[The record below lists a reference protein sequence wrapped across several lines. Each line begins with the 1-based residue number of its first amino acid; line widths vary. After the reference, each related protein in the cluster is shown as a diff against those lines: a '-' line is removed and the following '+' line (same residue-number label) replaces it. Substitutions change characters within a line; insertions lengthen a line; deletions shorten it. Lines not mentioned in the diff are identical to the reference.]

1 MEIWHLLDLCPYRKR
16 RYSGGPYRTVTGF
29 IETQTFCSTVLH
41 TTVNLVE
48 FIQLGV
54 FVGQPGDWRF
64 NEVLVRRLNVII
76 SYSYARAYMNEC
88 QRNFFLAA
96 CIVSLIVKCERY
108 VIVRQ
113 STVIAALLRTRHV
126 VKILFPIFYYNWG
139 NELRFA
145 NFHTRLLV
153 RSFHQ
158 MAAGTTGATPW
169 CNVSVAC
176 AFCVGHFAGFCEKL
190 CWVWRLFTTV
200 RFPSFLEAR

>member
-1 MEIWHLLDLCPYRKR
+1 MRIWHLGTYRKR
-16 RYSGGPYRTVTGF
+16 WYSGGPYRTVTGF
-29 IETQTFCSTVLH
+29 IETQTTCSTVLH
-41 TTVNLVE
+41 TAVNLVK

-54 FVGQPGDWRF
+54 FVGQPSDWRF
-64 NEVLVRRLNVII
+64 NELLTRRVNVII

-88 QRNFFLAA
+88 QRNLFLAG

-108 VIVRQ
+108 VIVCL
-113 STVIAALLRTRHV
+113 STVTAVLLRTRHV
-126 VKILFPIFYYNWG
+126 VKILFQIFYSDWG

-145 NFHTRLLV
+145 NFYARILV
-153 RSFHQ
+153 CSFHQ
-158 MAAGTTGATPW
+158 IAAGTTGATPW

-176 AFCVGHFAGFCEKL
+176 AFSVGHFAGFCEKL